1 MRACCPMPRRG
12 LSPAKTGTLQVT
24 QVTKDSVQLS
34 ATKDSYS
41 PRHPSHHWDTSC
53 NPAVLRQDRTRL
65 LTHTHQCA
73 AFCSSLVVP
82 LPSS

>member
-1 MRACCPMPRRG
+1 MRACAYAKERALSSKDWHSASYTSDQRR
-12 LSPAKTGTLQVT
+12 
-24 QVTKDSVQLS
+24 QLS